1 MSINKKY
8 IESEFLGIIENLGFL
23 FIDLVIRGDKR
34 QQIFEVFIDNEKGVT
49 TDDCAEVS
57 RAIHEFF
64 DQHEEDFY
72 DYRLDV
78 SSPGV
83 DRPLKYIQQYHKH
96 IGRDFKVSYETDS
109 GKKKQK
115 GKLLNIEGNNLLFK
129 FGKEEIILPF
139 EKIIEAKVQ
148 ISF

>member
-8 IESEFLGIIENLGFL
+8 IESEILGIVEKLGFF

-34 QQIFEVFIDNEKGVT
+34 QQIFEVFIDSKEGVT
-49 TDDCAEVS
+49 TDDCADVS
-57 RAIHEFF
+57 RAIDEFF

-83 DRPLKYIQQYHKH
+83 DRPLKYIQQFHKH
-96 IGRDFKVSYETDS
+96 IGRNFNVSYETDG

-115 GKLLNIEGNNLLFK
+115 GELLKIEGNDLLFK
-129 FGKEEIILPF
+129 FGKEEILLPF

>member
-8 IESEFLGIIENLGFL
+8 IESEILNIVEKLGFF

-34 QQIFEVFIDNEKGVT
+34 QQIFEVFIDSEEGVT
-49 TDDCAEVS
+49 TDDCADVS

-83 DRPLKYIQQYHKH
+83 DRPLKYIQQFHKH

-115 GKLLNIEGNNLLFK
+115 GELLKIKGNDLLFK

>member
-8 IESEFLGIIENLGFL
+8 IESEFLGIIENLGFF

-34 QQIFEVFIDNEKGVT
+34 QQIFEIFIDNEKGVT